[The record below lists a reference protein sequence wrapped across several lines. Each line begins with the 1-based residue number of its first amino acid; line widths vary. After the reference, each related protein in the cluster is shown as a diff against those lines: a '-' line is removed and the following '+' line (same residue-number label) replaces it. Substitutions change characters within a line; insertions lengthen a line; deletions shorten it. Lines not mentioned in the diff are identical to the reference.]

1 MDIKS
6 FLKKYELKGKDMASA
21 LEITPQYL
29 SRIIKK
35 KQKPSRDLIVKIMEL
50 TEGKVTYKDLGL

>member
-6 FLKKYELKGKDMASA
+6 FLKKYDLKGKDMACA

-35 KQKPSRDLIVKIMEL
+35 KQKPGRDLIVKIIEL